1 MAASDVL
8 IRIGANAGAA
18 VAAIKSVYAPLDR
31 LTQKATSLAAVK
43 FGGLLSLATAGLGIT
58 GLGVKVA
65 KLGAHAETTR
75 LAFQTMLGSI
85 EKGDAMMSKLD
96 RFSNSTPYSGDQV
109 NQAAKTLLAFG
120 VAAGSVET
128 ELRKIGDVAA
138 GTGKIGLTEL
148 ANIYGKVFAKGK
160 ADSQAL
166 NQMIGAGIPI
176 IKLLGEQF
184 GKSGDEIYTMAEKG
198 EISAKSIA
206 DAFTKMSGEGGVYA
220 NMMEKQSQTVSGLWG
235 AIVGQLENAGSLIG
249 ESIGPLVKKI
259 LTYFQGWAD
268 ELVAMSQDGRMVQ
281 YLSTV
286 ALTAVEM
293 GASVAKSFVWIKEYG
308 LATFGAIGD
317 IGTAIWYGMQ
327 GSAVLAFT
335 GIMRSINYFWEY
347 VKAVFTTIGRI
358 YSMTFN
364 GLLSVGANVFVSLVD
379 VALKAVNAVIA
390 ALNKIPGVEIDTV
403 KEPAFVGKVRKFA
416 QEAGQKAAEDLNAV
430 LSGKDFKDA
439 TANAQRK
446 NRQWDSTD
454 AAAQQNIDKSSNSL
468 NRAMER
474 FSEAGRNIDAS
485 GKKIDD
491 FARKASDTITK
502 WQADAQKTLAE
513 RRNAKGDER
522 GSENAPD
529 SLKTKAV
536 KPEKMSVDQLTK
548 IGLYGNFGT
557 SEVKSI
563 DKERNRILE
572 DIREL
577 LAKQQGGTLRRLLT

>member
-120 VAAGSVET
+120 VSAGAVEDV
-128 ELRKIGDVAA
+128 LRKVGDVAS
-138 GTGKIGLTEL
+138 GTGKDFNEL

-160 ADSQAL
+160 ADSAAL
-166 NQMIGAGIPI
+166 NQMIAAGIPI
-176 IKLLGEQF
+176 VKLLGEQF

-206 DAFTKMSGEGGVYA
+206 DAFTKMSGEGGIYA

-235 AIVGQLENAGSLIG
+235 AITGQLEYAGSLIG
-249 ESIGPLVKKI
+249 ESIAPLVKKI

-522 GSENAPD
+522 SRENVSD
-529 SLKTKAV
+529 SIKTKAV

-548 IGLYGNFGT
+548 IGLYGNFG
-557 SEVKSI
+557 SSQVKSI
-563 DKERNRILE
+563 DKERNELLK

-577 LAKQQGGTLRRLLT
+577 LAKQQGGTRARLLV

>member
-1 MAASDVL
+1 MADSNVM
-8 IRIGANAGAA
+8 IRIGAHVSGA
-18 VAAIKSVYAPLDR
+18 VGGIRGVYGALDN
-31 LTQKATSLAAVK
+31 LTQKASSLAVVK
-43 FGGLLSLATAGLGIT
+43 FGSLISLATAGLGVT
-58 GLGVKVA
+58 GIGLKVA

-75 LAFQTMLGSI
+75 LSFQTMLGSI
-85 EKGDAMMSKLD
+85 EKGDAMMASLD

-206 DAFTKMSGEGGVYA
+206 DAFTKMSGEGGIYA

-235 AIVGQLENAGSLIG
+235 AIVGQLEYAGSLIG
-249 ESIGPLVKKI
+249 ESIAPLVKKI

-286 ALTAVEM
+286 ALTAINM
-293 GASVAKSFVWIKEYG
+293 GASVAKAFVWIKEYG
-308 LATFGAIGD
+308 LATFGAIADVGV
-317 IGTAIWYGMQ
+317 AIWYGMQ

-335 GIMRSINYFWEY
+335 GIMRGINYFWEY
-347 VKAVFTTIGRI
+347 LKAVFMTIGRI
-358 YSMTFN
+358 YRMTFN
-364 GLLSVGANVFVSLVD
+364 GLLSVGANVFVSVVD
-379 VALKAVNAVIA
+379 IAIKAVNAVIT

-416 QEAGQKAAEDLNAV
+416 QDAGKKAAEDLDAV
-430 LSGKDFKDA
+430 LTGKDFKDA
-439 TANAQRK
+439 TAAAQKK
-446 NRQWDSTD
+446 NSQWDAAD
-454 AAAQQNIDKSSNSL
+454 AEAQQNINKSSNSL
-468 NRAMER
+468 NYAMER
-474 FSEAGRNIDAS
+474 FSEAGKNIDAS
-485 GKKIDD
+485 GKKIDE
-491 FARKASDTITK
+491 FANRASNAVTK
-502 WQADAQKTLAE
+502 WQQDEQQTLAK
-513 RRNAKGDER
+513 RRNARLDGEK
-522 GSENAPD
+522 SSAPD
-529 SLKTKAV
+529 NTKTKAV
-536 KPEKMSVDQLTK
+536 KPEKTVADSLTK
-548 IGLYGNFGT
+548 IGLYGNFGANQI
-557 SEVKSI
+557 KSI
-563 DKERNRILE
+563 DRERNHILM
-572 DIREL
+572 DIRDL
-577 LAKQQGGTLRRLLT
+577 LGRNRGQTGEVLA